1 MTGGGSHLPGTPDE
15 EGDDPIVLHVD
26 MDCFY
31 AACERRREPQLEG
44 EPVVVGMGYE
54 GGQTHG
60 AVATASYEA
69 REYGVESAQAI
80 STALERLPRMAD
92 AEDPDTDVDP
102 DDAGYYR
109 PVDMDH
115 YEAVSAEVKEIL
127 HESADV
133 VREVSI
139 DEAYLDVTDR
149 TGWEVAEGFAR
160 HVKHRIDREVG
171 VTASVGVAPNMSAA
185 KIASDHDK
193 PDGLVV
199 VRPDEVSEFLAPLD
213 VGEIHGVGP
222 VTAREL
228 REMGIETA
236 ADLAAADRADLRS
249 RFGER
254 GAEMH
259 RRARGEDERE
269 VTPRG
274 RPKSLSRESAFTEAT
289 DDDERKR
296 EQVRTLAEAVADRSR
311 RKGAMYRTIGI
322 KAVTPPYD
330 VNTRAKSLPGP
341 VDDPGLVEEVA
352 LELLAEFAGV
362 EVRKVGVR
370 VSNLSFADAE
380 QSSLGDGWGTNGG
393 ETDSSGSDETG
404 SESASRRSVEE
415 ADDEDDSDAQR
426 SLGDQWETSDVERA
440 EEASSNGGMAAGES
454 SNGVTTDGRTA
465 DAKCS
470 NAPTDGEADGGDPAD
485 PDRDGQLSLRD
496 AWAGDDVASDEGA
509 ENDAADDDRDAD
521 SDGISP
527 PDADGDSGGD
537 ADLDGQV
544 SLGVFE
550 SDSTR

>member
-1 MTGGGSHLPGTPDE
+1 LPGTPDE
-15 EGDDPIVLHVD
+15 ETGDSIVLHVD

-54 GGQTHG
+54 DGETHG

-69 REYGVESAQAI
+69 REYGVDSAQAI
-80 STALERLPRMAD
+80 STALERLPRKAAVTDEEGDDAD
-92 AEDPDTDVDP
+92 ESDSDADP

-109 PVDMDH
+109 PVDMDY

-149 TGWEVAEGFAR
+149 TAWEVAEGFAR

-199 VRPDEVSEFLAPLD
+199 VEPGEVTDFLAPLD
-213 VGEIHGVGP
+213 AGEIHGVGP

-228 REMGIETA
+228 REMGIDTA
-236 ADLAAADRADLRS
+236 SDLAAADRADLEA

-259 RRARGEDERE
+259 RRARGEDQRE
-269 VTPRG
+269 VTPTG
-274 RPKSLSRESAFTEAT
+274 RPKSLSRESAFTEET

-296 EQVRTLAEAVADRSR
+296 DRIGTLAEAVADRAR

-322 KAVTPPYD
+322 KAVTPPFD

-341 VDDPGLVEEVA
+341 VDDPELVEEVA
-352 LELLAEFAGV
+352 LELLGEFAGV

-370 VSNLSFADAE
+370 VSNLSFADGE
-380 QSSLGDGWGTNGG
+380 QASLGDAWESSRDGAGQTAG
-393 ETDSSGSDETG
+393 EAPKPDDDGQASLGRQWDDESGDSDESGG
-404 SESASRRSVEE
+404 SAESGGGSASEPP
-415 ADDEDDSDAQR
+415 ASD
-426 SLGDQWETSDVERA
+426 
-440 EEASSNGGMAAGES
+440 
-454 SNGVTTDGRTA
+454 
-465 DAKCS
+465 
-470 NAPTDGEADGGDPAD
+470 P
-485 PDRDGQLSLRD
+485 DGQLSLARE
-496 AWAGDDVASDEGA
+496 WDVADDASDQLA
-509 ENDAADDDRDAD
+509 VNDAERA
-521 SDGISP
+521 
-527 PDADGDSGGD
+527 DSGGD
-537 ADLDGQV
+537 SDDDQRDESDPEGQV
-544 SLGVFE
+544 SLGDFE
-550 SDSTR
+550 

>member
-1 MTGGGSHLPGTPDE
+1 MTDGSRLPGTPDE
-15 EGDDPIVLHVD
+15 EGGDPIVLHVD

-31 AACERRREPQLEG
+31 AACERRREPELEG

-54 GGQTHG
+54 DGENHG

-80 STALERLPRMAD
+80 STALERLPRMA
-92 AEDPDTDVDP
+92 ETGDPESDVDP
-102 DDAGYYR
+102 DEAGYYR
-109 PVDMDH
+109 PVDMDY
-115 YEAVSAEVKEIL
+115 YESVGGEVKDIL

-149 TGWEVAEGFAR
+149 TNWEVAEGFAR
-160 HVKHRIDREVG
+160 HVKSRIDREVG

-199 VRPDEVSEFLAPLD
+199 VQPGEVSDFLAPLD
-213 VGEIHGVGP
+213 AGEIHGVGP

-236 ADLAAADRADLRS
+236 ADLAAADRAELEA

-259 RRARGEDERE
+259 RRARGEDRRE
-269 VTPRG
+269 VTPTG

-289 DDDERKR
+289 DDDEQKR
-296 EQVRTLAEAVADRSR
+296 DRIRTLAEAVADRAR

-341 VDDPGLVEEVA
+341 VDEPELVEEVA
-352 LELLAEFAGV
+352 LDLLSEFDGV

-370 VSNLSFADAE
+370 VSNLSFADGE
-380 QSSLGDGWGTNGG
+380 QASLGDGWESSEESGDERDG
-393 ETDSSGSDETG
+393 ETPK
-404 SESASRRSVEE
+404 
-415 ADDEDDSDAQR
+415 
-426 SLGDQWETSDVERA
+426 
-440 EEASSNGGMAAGES
+440 
-454 SNGVTTDGRTA
+454 TD
-465 DAKCS
+465 
-470 NAPTDGEADGGDPAD
+470 P
-485 PDRDGQLSLRD
+485 DGQLSLGRE
-496 AWAGDDVASDEGA
+496 W
-509 ENDAADDDRDAD
+509 
-521 SDGISP
+521 DG
-527 PDADGDSGGD
+527 ADGDENAESD
-537 ADLDGQV
+537 ESDPEGQV
-544 SLGVFE
+544 SLGDFE
-550 SDSTR
+550 

>member
-1 MTGGGSHLPGTPDE
+1 MSTDGGDS
-15 EGDDPIVLHVD
+15 IVLHVD

-31 AACERRREPQLEG
+31 AACERRRKPELEG

-54 GGQTHG
+54 GGETHG

-80 STALERLPRMAD
+80 GTALERLPRMAE
-92 AEDPDTDVDP
+92 AEDPDSDVDP
-102 DDAGYYR
+102 EEAGYYR
-109 PVDMDH
+109 PVDMDY
-115 YEAVSAEVKEIL
+115 YEEVSREVKEIL
-127 HESADV
+127 RESADV
-133 VREVSI
+133 VREVSV

-199 VRPDEVSEFLAPLD
+199 IEPGEVREFLAPLD
-213 VGEIHGVGP
+213 VAELHGVGP

-236 ADLAAADRADLRS
+236 ADLAAADRADLEE

-259 RRARGEDERE
+259 RRARGEDDRE

-289 DDDERKR
+289 DDDEAKR
-296 EQVRTLAEAVADRSR
+296 ERVRTLAEAVADRAS
-311 RKGAMYRTIGI
+311 RKGALYRTIGI

-330 VNTRAKSLPGP
+330 VNTRARSLPGP
-341 VDDPGLVEEVA
+341 VDDPDLVEEVA
-352 LELLAEFAGV
+352 LDLLGEFEGD

-370 VSNLSFADAE
+370 VSNLSFAEGE
-380 QSSLGDGWGTNGG
+380 QASLGDAWDAGPA
-393 ETDSSGSDETG
+393 E
-404 SESASRRSVEE
+404 SESDTESTEGDAENSDTVESAAGTTSGGTTTDGTTTDATAGDDRD
-415 ADDEDDSDAQR
+415 ADGQR
-426 SLGDQWETSDVERA
+426 SLAEQWAGE
-440 EEASSNGGMAAGES
+440 AAG
-454 SNGVTTDGRTA
+454 
-465 DAKCS
+465 
-470 NAPTDGEADGGDPAD
+470 DGEPSEGDDDETDRTDSETERD
-485 PDRDGQLSLRD
+485 PDGDGQLSLEAEWAAADPDGDGSESGGGGTESDDDSEPVD
-496 AWAGDDVASDEGA
+496 A
-509 ENDAADDDRDAD
+509 AADDV
-521 SDGISP
+521 GESP
-527 PDADGDSGGD
+527 GPDDERGD
-537 ADLDGQV
+537 ADEHDDPDSPDSDGQV
-544 SLGVFE
+544 SLADF
-550 SDSTR
+550 